1 MSLRTRNIVSVVQ
14 DLAKE
19 GLISSEQLASAME
32 QNTKEMQ
39 ATPNEQ
45 KTLMDLGE
53 YLVTQGYLTE
63 KDFNNRLARKAGI
76 RALSLTDHQPD
87 FAALKSVHPNQINKW
102 RVLPIVDPKGRFTIA
117 TADPFDLAI
126 LDEVKAEFGRPF
138 DCVLA
143 SKSEIETALRYFLTG
158 EKPPEVKVQTQTPEG
173 EEQDGEN
180 QEGEVSIL
188 TKEVEKDPVPDYQ
201 MPEPTL
207 RKATIEKESKLTDT
221 IGIVDQMFNAA
232 VNERASDIHLEPTR
246 EGLKIR
252 FRVDGIL
259 ELHKTFP
266 VSMQSAILSRLKIIG
281 GMDVAEQRIPQD
293 GRTTLTI
300 DGKNIDLRIASYP
313 TLFGEA
319 AAVRMLSKNLI
330 TLDDLGFNAQN
341 RDAIEY
347 IIHRPYGIF
356 LVTGPTGSGKT
367 TTLYAGLQRIDR
379 NKHHVLSAEDPV
391 ENEIEGVAQTQI
403 NVKAGVTFAAALR
416 SMLRQDPDVIML
428 GEIRDQE
435 TADIALRAAM
445 TGHLVLSTL
454 HTNTAI
460 GAVARLV
467 DLGVETYLI
476 SSTLLGV
483 IAQRLVRCICQ
494 HCKEPSAIPPEAVRI
509 LGPKSQGMKA
519 FKGKGCTQ
527 CNMRGYSGRI
537 GIYELIKVDEEFRV
551 LINTHAPE
559 VRLKEKAAA
568 AGFNTMIEDGID
580 KINRGITT
588 VEEVLK
594 VCGVN

>member
-1 MSLRTRNIVSVVQ
+1 MSLRTRSIISVVQ

-19 GLISSEQLASAME
+19 GLISSEQLALAMD
-32 QNTKEMQ
+32 QNTKETQ
-39 ATPNEQ
+39 ANPNE
-45 KTLMDLGE
+45 KSDLKDLGE
-53 YLVTQGYLTE
+53 YLVQTGYLTE
-63 KDFNNRLARKAGI
+63 KEFNDRLARKAGI
-76 RALSLTDHQPD
+76 RALSLSDHPPD
-87 FAALKSVHPNQINKW
+87 FAALKALHPNQINKW
-102 RVLPIVDPKGRFTIA
+102 QIVPLTDAKGRFTIA
-117 TADPFDLAI
+117 TADPFDIAT
-126 LDEVKAEFGRPF
+126 LDEVKVGFGRSF
-138 DCVLA
+138 DSVLV
-143 SKSEIETALRYFLTG
+143 SKREIEEALRSYFSGGKKAEAPQDPTNN
-158 EKPPEVKVQTQTPEG
+158 
-173 EEQDGEN
+173 EESEESGSDY
-180 QEGEVSIL
+180 L
-188 TKEVEKDPVPDYQ
+188 MPDPVA
-201 MPEPTL
+201 
-207 RKATIEKESKLTDT
+207 RKKAIEKESKLTDT
-221 IGIVDQMFNAA
+221 IHIVDKMFNAA
-232 VNERASDIHLEPTR
+232 VKERASDLHLEPTR

-266 VSMQSAILSRLKIIG
+266 VSMQSAILSRIKIIG
-281 GMDVAEQRIPQD
+281 AMDVAEQRIPQD

-300 DGKNIDLRIASYP
+300 DGENIDLRIASYP

-319 AAVRMLSKNLI
+319 AAIRLLSKKLI
-330 TLDDLGFNAQN
+330 TLDDLGFNEQN
-341 RDAIEY
+341 RKAIED
-347 IIHRPYGIF
+347 IIHKPHGIF

-367 TTLYAGLQRIDR
+367 TTLYAALQRIDR
-379 NKHHVLSAEDPV
+379 QKHHVLSAEDPV

-460 GAVARLV
+460 GAMARLT

-483 IAQRLVRCICQ
+483 IAQRLVRRICQ
-494 HCKEPSAIPPEAVRI
+494 ACKEIAPIAPESLRA
-509 LGPKSQGMKA
+509 LGPKAEGLVA
-519 FKGKGCTQ
+519 FKGRGCTQ
-527 CNMRGYSGRI
+527 CGMRGFSGRI
-537 GIYELIKVDEEFRV
+537 GIYELIKIDEEFRV

-559 VRLKEKAAA
+559 IRLKEKAAA
-568 AGFNTMIEDGID
+568 AGFTTMMEDGIE
-580 KINRGITT
+580 KIRKGVTT

-594 VCGVN
+594 VCGVI